1 MTAYRAEFRWHD
13 PDAGPGRNP
22 CTRHESIAAR
32 SQTAAEKQAR
42 AFARASGLRFVQC
55 YPTPAETPARSEI

>member
-1 MTAYRAEFRWHD
+1 MIYRCQFYYHD
-13 PDAGPGRNP
+13 PEVKINP
-22 CTRHESIAAR
+22 CARHELIDAR

-42 AFARASGLRFVQC
+42 IFARSQGWRFFQC